1 MPLDKEQLEAL
12 RANYQLKALDLE
24 DTQESPLEQFATW
37 FEEALDSE
45 LPEPNAM
52 TLATASLDA
61 SPSARVV
68 LLKGVEDEA
77 FVFYTNYESHKGQE
91 LDENPQ
97 AALVF
102 LWLEL
107 QRQVRIEGKVE
118 RLSAEA
124 STAYFHKRPKGSQIG
139 AWASP
144 QSSVIDDRSVLIER
158 QEQLEA
164 QYEDVEQL
172 PRPTNWGGYRV
183 IPSRIEFWQGRPN
196 RLHDRILYTIENGTW
211 KRERL
216 AP

>member
-1 MPLDKEQLEAL
+1 MSLDKEQLEAL
-12 RANYQLKALDLE
+12 RANYQLESLDLE
-24 DTQESPLEQFATW
+24 DTAASPFDQFASW
-37 FEEALDSE
+37 FAQALDSE

-52 TLATASLDA
+52 TLATATTGGR
-61 SPSARVV
+61 PSARVV
-68 LLKGVEDEA
+68 LLKGVEEGG

-107 QRQVRIEGKVE
+107 QRQVRVEGRVE
-118 RLSAEA
+118 RLPAEE

-144 QSSVIDDRSVLIER
+144 QSKPIDDREVLIER
-158 QEQLEA
+158 EKELAAKYQDSEM
-164 QYEDVEQL
+164 L
-172 PRPTNWGGYRV
+172 PRPPHWGGYRV

-196 RLHDRILYTIENGTW
+196 RLHDRILYSLEAGEW
-211 KRERL
+211 KRQRL

>member
-12 RANYQLKALDLE
+12 RANYQLKRLNLE

-37 FEEALDSE
+37 FEEALNSA

-52 TLATASLDA
+52 TLATASP
-61 SPSARVV
+61 SGRPSARIV
-68 LLKGVEDEA
+68 LLKGVEEGS
-77 FVFYTNYESHKGQE
+77 FVFYTNYESHKGRE

-107 QRQVRIEGKVE
+107 QRQVRIEGTVE
-118 RLSAEA
+118 RLSPEA
-124 STAYFHKRPKGSQIG
+124 SSAYFHKRPKGSQIG

-144 QSSVIDDRSVLIER
+144 QSSIIEDRGVLIER
-158 QEQLEA
+158 QEELEEK
-164 QYEDVEQL
+164 YKETDEL
-172 PRPTNWGGYRV
+172 PRPPHWGGYRV

-196 RLHDRILYTIENGTW
+196 RLHDRVLYTKTEKKW